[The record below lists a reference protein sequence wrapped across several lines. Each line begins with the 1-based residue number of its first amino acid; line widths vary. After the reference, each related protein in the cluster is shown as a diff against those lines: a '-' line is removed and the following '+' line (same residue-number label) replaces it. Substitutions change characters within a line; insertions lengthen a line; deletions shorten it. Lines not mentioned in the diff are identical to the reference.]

1 MHSESFTC
9 PNPDCGKTSYH
20 PEDIREGYC
29 GNCCWWTGHP
39 SIVRIEADAQE

>member
-20 PEDIREGYC
+20 PEDIREGVLRQLLLVDRPPQYR
-29 GNCCWWTGHP
+29 
-39 SIVRIEADAQE
+39 SDRS